1 MRRLPALLCTIVCT
15 VVLLAA
21 CSEPPR
27 KEIVRAQEAI
37 DAARAAGAE
46 RYAPESFAA
55 ATTALQQSNEA
66 VDQRDYRLA
75 LSRAVDASD
84 RAQEAAKEA
93 ADAKAKARSDS
104 EAVVNEVNAAVPH
117 LEARLRAADAVK
129 VPARELAPAR
139 RTVQDA
145 GAALQKARALLAAGN
160 YDEAKASVKGL
171 AARIRREIQSVE
183 EITNGRA
190 AHRPARRR

>member
-1 MRRLPALLCTIVCT
+1 
-15 VVLLAA
+15 VLLAA

-27 KEIVRAQEAI
+27 KEIARAQEAI
-37 DAARAAGAE
+37 DAARAADAE

-55 ATTALQQSNEA
+55 ATAALQQSHEA

-84 RAQEAAKEA
+84 RAHEAAKEA
-93 ADAKAKARSDS
+93 ADAKAKARADS

-117 LEARLRAADAVK
+117 LQARLAAAEAAK

-145 GAALQKARALLAAGN
+145 GAALQKARALLASGN
-160 YDEAKASVKGL
+160 YDGAKGAVKGL
-171 AARIRREIQSVE
+171 AEQIRTQIRSVE
-183 EITNGRA
+183 EAMNGRPTR
-190 AHRPARRR
+190 RPARRR